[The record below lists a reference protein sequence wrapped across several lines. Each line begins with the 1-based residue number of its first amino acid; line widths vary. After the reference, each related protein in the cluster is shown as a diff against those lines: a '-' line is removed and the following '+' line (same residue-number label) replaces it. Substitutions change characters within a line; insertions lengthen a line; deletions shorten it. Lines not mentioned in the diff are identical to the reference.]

1 MAWITVA
8 TRFAAALLAFDTAL
22 LDPPGDVHASY
33 HTPPLFICSFH
44 GDIVSI
50 IYQFLLP
57 MPDAA
62 VSVSVAAAADTSA
75 AAGIIAVDD
84 ASSATLPRRRFPSS
98 R

>member
-1 MAWITVA
+1 MLGVG
-8 TRFAAALLAFDTAL
+8 LL
-22 LDPPGDVHASY
+22 PPRRNS
-33 HTPPLFICSFH
+33 CSFINYPTAA
-44 GDIVSI
+44 DAAVVVSAA
-50 IYQFLLP
+50 
-57 MPDAA
+57 DAA